1 MALLCKNKK
10 EGGSARACRPAL
22 QQSYFSPD
30 DPGVCRPTCHQSRSG
45 LTTPTPFSPVPVEK
59 RHHQLAPSVGT
70 TVPLQIKLITQLLMV
85 STRNTSRSNANP
97 PRMQDLPGD
106 ADNRPPGTL
115 EAMQANTNE
124 VEALRLTNQ
133 RLIGE
138 LEQLTRQIKRPR
150 DTRQTQEGHD
160 FPPHEGNTISTFPEA
175 LKQKQ
180 SLAEPRSTDH
190 NWPLERRATKQHSE
204 GMSGTKN
211 YATLSKEQENYH
223 GSRGSRASSRSSA
236 V

>member
-1 MALLCKNKK
+1 
-10 EGGSARACRPAL
+10 
-22 QQSYFSPD
+22 
-30 DPGVCRPTCHQSRSG
+30 
-45 LTTPTPFSPVPVEK
+45 
-59 RHHQLAPSVGT
+59 
-70 TVPLQIKLITQLLMV
+70 MV
-85 STRNTSRSNANP
+85 STQNTSRSNVNP
-97 PRMQDLPGD
+97 PRMQDPPGD
-106 ADNRPPGTL
+106 ADSRPPSTL

-138 LEQLTRQIKRPR
+138 LEQLTRQIQRPR
-150 DTRQTQEGHD
+150 IHD
-160 FPPHEGNTISTFPEA
+160 KHRKVTTFLLMKGNTISTFPEA

-180 SLAEPRSTDH
+180 SLAEPRGTDH

-211 YATLSKEQENYH
+211 YATLSREKENYH
-223 GSRGSRASSRSSA
+223 GSRGSRASNKSSA